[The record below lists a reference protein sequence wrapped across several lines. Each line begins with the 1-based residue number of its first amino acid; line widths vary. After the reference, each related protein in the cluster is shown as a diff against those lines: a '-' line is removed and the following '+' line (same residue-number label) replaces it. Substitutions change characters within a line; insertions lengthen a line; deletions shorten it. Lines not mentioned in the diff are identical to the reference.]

1 MLTVDGAFDRIGTA
15 LRQRGYARTKEEKS
29 SSDPSGDRLA
39 VFTSPNMSARV
50 SWKGKARLLV
60 LEVDS
65 DGSWVEFARRSFGPA
80 GLEESTVDALV
91 RAVGNEVSETSTDA
105 D

>member
-29 SSDPSGDRLA
+29 SDPSEDRLA

-50 SWKGKARLLV
+50 SWRGKARLLV

-65 DGSWVEFARRSFGPA
+65 DGTWVEFARRSFGPA

>member
-15 LRQRGYARTKEEKS
+15 LRQRGYAFTKEEKA
-29 SSDPSGDRLA
+29 SDPSGDRL
-39 VFTSPNMSARV
+39 VVYTSPNMAARV
-50 SWKGKARLLV
+50 SWKGNARLLV

-65 DGSWVEFARRSFGPA
+65 DGSWVEFARRSFGPK
-80 GLEESTVDALV
+80 GLEETTVDALV
-91 RAVGNEVSETSTDA
+91 RAVADEVSETSTDA